1 MTLTFK
7 RDTVFWTISMQV
19 AIVNFYLGGFGPG
32 QPLLR
37 ADQGTSLTVAGLHGT
52 AMGIASIIAG
62 FVNARLV
69 HIFGRKKLTW
79 LGLILFCVGVFIFV
93 ISPPVQLT
101 LFATLLS
108 GLGIST
114 VVNNMV
120 TRLSNHLGP
129 KAPHAIAQA
138 SGIASAGYIL
148 GTILIGTLAGT
159 SISWR
164 LGLLLVIP
172 VAIGLAIAVRG
183 NLLEEAHVQDASGPQ
198 SGKLS
203 RAYWIAWAG
212 FFACICTEF
221 GTTFWAAALLR
232 DRVGSTAAIATLAIV
247 AFGIGMGL
255 GRWFGGLALQRL
267 HLDIQ
272 AITLMT
278 IQFAG
283 FIIFWFSHNMLL
295 SLFALFAMGLGV
307 SMQFALVSI
316 RLIALSDGRPDLA
329 MGRSSL
335 AAGLAIALAP
345 FILGLLGD
353 NFGISR
359 AYVMVP
365 ILIVFAVAS
374 IVFVPTERAQ
384 SRGARELQ
392 N

>member
-1 MTLTFK
+1 
-7 RDTVFWTISMQV
+7 
-19 AIVNFYLGGFGPG
+19 
-32 QPLLR
+32 
-37 ADQGTSLTVAGLHGT
+37 
-52 AMGIASIIAG
+52 
-62 FVNARLV
+62 
-69 HIFGRKKLTW
+69 
-79 LGLILFCVGVFIFV
+79 
-93 ISPPVQLT
+93 
-101 LFATLLS
+101 
-108 GLGIST
+108 
-114 VVNNMV
+114 
-120 TRLSNHLGP
+120 
-129 KAPHAIAQA
+129 
-138 SGIASAGYIL
+138 
-148 GTILIGTLAGT
+148 
-159 SISWR
+159 
-164 LGLLLVIP
+164 
-172 VAIGLAIAVRG
+172 
-183 NLLEEAHVQDASGPQ
+183 
-198 SGKLS
+198 
-203 RAYWIAWAG
+203 
-212 FFACICTEF
+212 
-221 GTTFWAAALLR
+221 
-232 DRVGSTAAIATLAIV
+232 
-247 AFGIGMGL
+247 
-255 GRWFGGLALQRL
+255 
-267 HLDIQ
+267 
-272 AITLMT
+272 MT